1 MSLPPFRL
9 TALGDPYL
17 SCPSGPVQ
25 GRAAHKKRIA
35 LLTVLAVARGR
46 PVGRERLL
54 GLLWPD
60 LPPDAARH
68 NLSESLYVLRKEL
81 GEDVVGT
88 GPAGDVTLSLDV
100 VGADVAELEDALE
113 GGDGEGAVRLYR
125 GPLLDGFYLP
135 DAPEFERWTESER
148 NRLARAV
155 GRVLE
160 ALAEDAESTGS
171 AVSAVG
177 WWRRLA
183 ALDPFNSRTVLRL
196 VTALDA
202 AGERPEALRTARAH
216 AVFLRQELGTEPDPA
231 LQALLE
237 RLSAPAPPHA
247 LPGAPVPD
255 AVEPDAVAP
264 GAPEPREMDS
274 FTELQV
280 PGGEIPPP
288 EADSRRNPAPA
299 VRGRW
304 RSALKRVRLPVA
316 GLGLLLGVLAS
327 GLRSPELGRAPGQD
341 EVEDDPRRVA
351 VLPIEDLS
359 SRGEL
364 RTLAT
369 GITERLI
376 AELSRVPALEVRS
389 RSVVEPYRRRAARFR
404 ELVADL
410 RVGSVVEGTLQ
421 RSGDSV
427 WVSVSLV
434 DAGTGRRLETIEV
447 GQPLG
452 DAVALEREVAVEV
465 TAALRRR
472 VGSEVRRRAAGEGGN
487 AEARALVRRAEQL
500 RDDAGLVA
508 GSGNEIDV
516 RGALGLLARADS
528 LLERAEAADRRWGR
542 PTVERGWIELAR
554 AQLQQG
560 VGLERR
566 HALAIRRA
574 ERVLA
579 RKGADPEA
587 LELRGTAV
595 FRQALETADT
605 ALQRVR
611 LDAAERDLRAAVE
624 TRPALA
630 RGWATLSLVLRV
642 RGRLAESDLAARRA
656 LLEDA
661 YLDDAADIR
670 HRLFFSALWL
680 GDYARARAECEQGAR
695 QFPADWRFVECRLT
709 LLRHDRS
716 RPADLAAAWRLVA
729 ELERLDP
736 PDAARR
742 ARRPYSPVYRRMA
755 AAAVSARA
763 GDADSARAVVARAR
777 KEVAGNAEM
786 ALSLDYDEA
795 WVRLMLGDTAGA
807 RGLLRRV
814 ERGRPALAPYL
825 ARDPLAA
832 AVGRRP

>member
-1 MSLPPFRL
+1 
-9 TALGDPYL
+9 
-17 SCPSGPVQ
+17 VQ

-60 LPPDAARH
+60 LAPDAARH

-81 GEDVVGT
+81 GEEVVGA
-88 GPAGDVTLSLDV
+88 GPAGDVTLNLDV
-100 VGADVAELEDALE
+100 VAADVAELGDALE
-113 GGDGEGAVRLYR
+113 AGDGEGAARLYR

-148 NRLARAV
+148 DRLARAV
-155 GRVLE
+155 GQVLE
-160 ALAEDAESTGS
+160 GLAEEAEGAGN

-183 ALDPFNSRTVLRL
+183 AQDPFNSRVALRL

-202 AGERPEALRTARAH
+202 AGERPEALRAARTH
-216 AVFLRQELGTEPDPA
+216 AVFLRQELGAEPDPA
-231 LQALLE
+231 LQLLVE

-247 LPGAPVPD
+247 PAR
-255 AVEPDAVAP
+255 
-264 GAPEPREMDS
+264 APEP
-274 FTELQV
+274 ELVATDVAAPDAPEPPRDAGLPPV
-280 PGGEIPPP
+280 PPGPGPTAP
-288 EADSRRNPAPA
+288 EAGVAPRRESAPA
-299 VRGRW
+299 VRTRW
-304 RSALKRVRLPVA
+304 RSAPPRVRLAAA
-316 GLGLLLGVLAS
+316 GVGLLLGVLVS
-327 GLRSPELGRAPGQD
+327 GLRAPESMAPEQEELAG
-341 EVEDDPRRVA
+341 DPRRVA
-351 VLPIEDLS
+351 VLSLEDLS
-359 SRGEL
+359 PGGEL

-369 GITERLI
+369 GITDRLI
-376 AELSRVPALEVRS
+376 AELSRVPALEVQS
-389 RSVVEPYRRRAARFR
+389 RSAVEPYRNRTARFPD
-404 ELVADL
+404 LVADL

-434 DAGTGRRLETIEV
+434 DAGTGRRLETVEV
-447 GQPLG
+447 GRPLG
-452 DAVALEREVAVEV
+452 DAVALQRDVAVEV
-465 TAALRRR
+465 TNALRRR
-472 VGSEVRRRAAGEGGN
+472 VGTEVRRRAPEQGGN
-487 AEARALVRRAEQL
+487 AEARALVRRAGQL

-508 GSGNEIDV
+508 GSGDEMDV
-516 RGALGLLARADS
+516 RGALDLLARADS
-528 LLERAEAADRRWGR
+528 LLERAEAADRGWSR
-542 PTVERGWIELAR
+542 PTVERGWIDLAR
-554 AQLQQG
+554 AQLGQG

-566 HALAIRRA
+566 HATAIGRA

-579 RKGADPEA
+579 RRAADPEA

-595 FRQALETADT
+595 FRQALETPDT
-605 ALQRVR
+605 AVQRAR
-611 LDAAERDLRAAVE
+611 LEAAEHDLRAAVE
-624 TRPALA
+624 ARPSLA

-670 HRLFFSALWL
+670 YRLFFSALSL
-680 GDYARARAECEQGAR
+680 GDHARARAECAQGAR
-695 QFPADWRFVECRLT
+695 QFPADWRFVECRLS
-709 LLRHDRS
+709 LLRYDRS
-716 RPADLAAAWRLVA
+716 RPPDAAAAWRLVA
-729 ELERLDP
+729 ELDRLDP
-736 PDAARR
+736 PGAARR
-742 ARRPYSPVYRRMA
+742 FRRPYSPVYRRMA

-777 KEVAGNAEM
+777 KEVAGNADL

-825 ARDPLAA
+825 ARDPVAA